1 MNRILLLATLAAI
14 LTTRSSPSSL
24 SSSPSLASGPMV
36 GSDGAIY
43 AVVEFKA
50 ALEEASNAGGEHDT
64 FEIDEPGH
72 REPRLAHGG
81 GHGSWY
87 GLSRRSLRPT
97 ASDYF
102 IAELAMHPRRPYT
115 YDHADG
121 GWGTTTLPDY
131 DAEVVRLVPM
141 RDLETAR
148 GVLPRLAWHQVP
160 FAALPLHDQLF

>member
-1 MNRILLLATLAAI
+1 MNRLLLLASLAAI
-14 LTTRSSPSSL
+14 LATRSSSSS
-24 SSSPSLASGPMV
+24 SSSPSLVSGPIV
-36 GSDGAIY
+36 GADGAIY

-50 ALEEASNAGGEHDT
+50 TLEEASNLGGEHDT
-64 FEIDEPGH
+64 FEIDEPGY
-72 REPRLAHGG
+72 RQPRLAHGG
-81 GHGSWY
+81 GHGRWY
-87 GLSRRSLRPT
+87 GLGRPSLRPT

-102 IAELAMHPRRPYT
+102 VAELAMHPRHPYT

-148 GVLPRLAWHQVP
+148 GMLPCLARHQVP
-160 FAALPLHDQLF
+160 FAALPVHDQIF